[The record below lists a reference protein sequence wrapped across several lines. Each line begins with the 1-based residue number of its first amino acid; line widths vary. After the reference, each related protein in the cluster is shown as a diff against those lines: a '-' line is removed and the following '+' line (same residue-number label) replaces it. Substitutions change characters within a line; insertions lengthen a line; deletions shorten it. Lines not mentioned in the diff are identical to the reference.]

1 MHPGHAPR
9 EGGTDLLVGGEP
21 AAALG
26 QCCALLEVLPCLP
39 QAPPRRPFKC
49 KCSPVPPAVQGNLIF
64 ISALWGHDTFLEFW
78 MPELAPLLS
87 PEHWCPPF
95 PLSSPSMS
103 CRALVP
109 LPPHLPVQQTQLSS
123 QPGTRALPRT
133 SLPQIPHAK
142 SHRITH
148 PVLQCLVLEGATM
161 PGVLAC
167 ICESP
172 DRVLPCAWTKIEAP
186 WGCKVSN
193 VSRTPIL

>member
-109 LPPHLPVQQTQLSS
+109 LPPHLQCSRLRSAASLGPELFPGPVCPKSPML
-123 QPGTRALPRT
+123 RAT
-133 SLPQIPHAK
+133 
-142 SHRITH
+142 
-148 PVLQCLVLEGATM
+148 E
-161 PGVLAC
+161 
-167 ICESP
+167 
-172 DRVLPCAWTKIEAP
+172 
-186 WGCKVSN
+186 
-193 VSRTPIL
+193 